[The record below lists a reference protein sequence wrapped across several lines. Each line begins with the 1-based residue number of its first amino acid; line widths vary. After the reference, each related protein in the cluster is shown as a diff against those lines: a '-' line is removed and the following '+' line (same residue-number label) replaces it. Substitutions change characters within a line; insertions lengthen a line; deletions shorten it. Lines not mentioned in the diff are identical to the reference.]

1 MNDYNTKTMVEYS
14 SILKFIVLLI
24 VIMIPFLLLAKY
36 EIMNR
41 NVSLFFVVAIG
52 FVGFINIIYR
62 MYRISRKDNKDF
74 DKDIIPYDRR
84 TAELMKEGKLKNKSN
99 LLGGFGITC
108 IGEQCCTDGMLY
120 DSTQN
125 RCYATSENFGNF
137 FENSIK
143 AKNQVESEIIDND
156 LHESAKEFSFIKEPF
171 LTSSADLASFKTK
184 VLVDSLNNSSAD
196 KMMK

>member
-1 MNDYNTKTMVEYS
+1 
-14 SILKFIVLLI
+14 
-24 VIMIPFLLLAKY
+24 
-36 EIMNR
+36 
-41 NVSLFFVVAIG
+41 
-52 FVGFINIIYR
+52 
-62 MYRISRKDNKDF
+62 MYRISKKDNKDF
-74 DKDIIPYDRR
+74 DKDMIPYDRK
-84 TAELMKEGKLKNKSN
+84 TAELMKEGKLKKKSGGG
-99 LLGGFGITC
+99 LGGFGITC

-137 FENSIK
+137 FENSIN

-184 VLVDSLNNSSAD
+184 ALVDSLNNSSAD